1 MTTLARLAVL
11 IGIPGLTALL
21 VALGLERVEASQAP
35 WIFGGV
41 IVASGLGLAVARR
54 RLARWIEQHL
64 RLDQALPGR
73 HSPSH

>member
-1 MTTLARLAVL
+1 MATLIRLAVL

-21 VALGLERVEASQAP
+21 VALGLERVDANQAP

-41 IVASGLGLAVARR
+41 IAASGLGLVVARR
-54 RLARWIEQHL
+54 PLGRWIEQHL
-64 RLDQALPGR
+64 RLDQAPPGH